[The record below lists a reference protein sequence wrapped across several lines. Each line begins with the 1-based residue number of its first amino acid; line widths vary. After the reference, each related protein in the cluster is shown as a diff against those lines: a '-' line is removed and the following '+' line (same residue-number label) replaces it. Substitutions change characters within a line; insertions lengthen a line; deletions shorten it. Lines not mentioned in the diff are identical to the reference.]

1 MLLRACPR
9 NRSIAQQFVLVLLL
23 LLAVVGTSFA
33 KGKTILDFSAELGL
47 TADQSAKIRTT
58 LLNHKAKL
66 QQAESSLQQAEAAAR
81 KGINAGESV
90 EALRPKL
97 ERSRDCR
104 VELRYLDIETARTLE
119 ETLTKAQR
127 DYWTKIQNRETNH
140 K

>member
-1 MLLRACPR
+1 MLLNLRKH
-9 NRSIAQQFVLVLLL
+9 SVAQQFVLVLVLL
-23 LLAVVGTSFA
+23 VAMAGPSFA

-58 LLNHKAKL
+58 LLNHKTKL
-66 QQAESSLQQAEAAAR
+66 QQAENSLQQAEAAAR
-81 KGINAGESV
+81 KGINDGESV
-90 EALRPKL
+90 QVLKPKL

-104 VELRYLDIETARTLE
+104 VELRYLDIETSRTLE

-127 DYWTKIQNRETNH
+127 EYWTKIQNRETSH